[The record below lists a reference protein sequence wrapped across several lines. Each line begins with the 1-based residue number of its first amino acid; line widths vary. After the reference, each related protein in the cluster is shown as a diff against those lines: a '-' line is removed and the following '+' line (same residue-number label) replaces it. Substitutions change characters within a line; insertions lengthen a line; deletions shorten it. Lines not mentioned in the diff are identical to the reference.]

1 MLKEK
6 VAETTGCQD
15 ETKKKRDILCIY
27 HKQETS
33 KKNICDLF
41 KESKFPWFTENYSAA
56 LKQVK
61 SISILENWG
70 SSRVSRLSR
79 RNNKCRFIC
88 YFDFYRRTN
97 KNVTHLLRTCD
108 KVIVT
113 QYRTKINQNRTSMV
127 YDLVYW
133 QRLQVKLNLNQKK
146 SRYRKT
152 TSFLNAD
159 NH

>member
-33 KKNICDLF
+33 KKNVCDLF

-61 SISILENWG
+61 SISILENFEARVEFRDFRDGITSVG
-70 SSRVSRLSR
+70 SYVILISIVEQRKMLL
-79 RNNKCRFIC
+79 IC
-88 YFDFYRRTN
+88 YERAT
-97 KNVTHLLRTCD
+97 KWLLLSIGP
-108 KVIVT
+108 K
-113 QYRTKINQNRTSMV
+113 
-127 YDLVYW
+127 
-133 QRLQVKLNLNQKK
+133 
-146 SRYRKT
+146 
-152 TSFLNAD
+152 
-159 NH
+159 

>member
-33 KKNICDLF
+33 KKNVCDLF
-41 KESKFPWFTENYSAA
+41 KESKFFWFTENYSAA

-88 YFDFYRRTN
+88 YFDFYRRTK

-146 SRYRKT
+146 LRYRKT
-152 TSFLNAD
+152 NCFLNAD